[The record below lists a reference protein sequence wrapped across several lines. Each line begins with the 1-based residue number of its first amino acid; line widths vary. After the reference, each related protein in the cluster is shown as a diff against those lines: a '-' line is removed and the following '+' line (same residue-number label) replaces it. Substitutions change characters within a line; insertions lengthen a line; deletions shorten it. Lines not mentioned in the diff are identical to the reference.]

1 MDAKELHEKREFAKE
16 AARYIQEE
24 KEKGTIEKVKQ
35 KELKQLEIATSG
47 NTYTDQHR
55 KVRKELNSIR
65 QLEAVAN
72 LKSLQSMHAKR
83 KTDLIIK
90 NIIKHKGHEVA
101 KL

>member
-47 NTYTDQHR
+47 NTYTD
-55 KVRKELNSIR
+55 
-65 QLEAVAN
+65 
-72 LKSLQSMHAKR
+72 
-83 KTDLIIK
+83 
-90 NIIKHKGHEVA
+90 
-101 KL
+101 